1 MLVRVHREERGAS
14 LAEVLVAIAIVS
26 IVGLA
31 LLYGIST
38 SFQASQMAQINVTAE
53 SLARSA
59 LEDIRLM
66 PYAPDHKYT
75 LPADYSNYADYTLPT
90 VVTAVKITKVPD
102 TSPYTESV
110 TVTVTYNPRQ
120 ISKVD
125 LEQGIISFTAPGKQ
139 VISMTTYMTKEYVA
153 P

>member
-1 MLVRVHREERGAS
+1 MHRSQEGAS
-14 LAEVLVAIAIVS
+14 LAEVLAAIAILSV
-26 IVGLA
+26 VGLT
-31 LLYGIST
+31 LLYGILM

-66 PYAPDHKYT
+66 PYALDHKYT
-75 LPADYSNYADYTLPT
+75 LPADYSSNADYTLPT
-90 VVTAVKITKVPD
+90 VVTAVKITKIPD

-110 TVTVTYNPRQ
+110 TVTVTYNPSQ
-120 ISKVD
+120 VSKVD
-125 LEQGIISFTAPGKQ
+125 LESGIISFTAPGRQ
-139 VISMTTYMTKEYVA
+139 VISMTTYMTKDYVA